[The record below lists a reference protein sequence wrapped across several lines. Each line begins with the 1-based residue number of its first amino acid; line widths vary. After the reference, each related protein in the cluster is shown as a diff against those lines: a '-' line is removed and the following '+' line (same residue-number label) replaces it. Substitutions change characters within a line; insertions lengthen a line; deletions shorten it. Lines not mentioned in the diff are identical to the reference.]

1 MSFLFILHY
10 SYLQGR
16 EKTSLLGLLDQLL
29 VDGDLLLVL
38 MDKISIIDLGEIIV
52 TLARGGIAAAECAD
66 SGVVDLSK
74 TLADELDARALALEV
89 QAADA
94 IRLVHIPP
102 SAKDINWTYSALKLS
117 SMRSLLL
124 CVKRVWARKLW

>member
-1 MSFLFILHY
+1 MSFVFILHY

-89 QAADA
+89 QTADA
-94 IRLVHIPP
+94 IRLVHIP